1 MSIQSTCFLLECPF
15 LEATLQI
22 PLLRE
27 GAIKGTKFPDDTGKV
42 SSSFIAE
49 YYQSIYEAMYMSGY
63 LYIYLYIFCSV
74 LSYRIDSFKLA

>member
-1 MSIQSTCFLLECPF
+1 MRLSVITVSICSTLMSIQSTCFLLECPF

-49 YYQSIYEAMYMSGY
+49 YYQSIYEAMYIS
-63 LYIYLYIFCSV
+63 ISISSV
-74 LSYRIDSFKLA
+74 LS